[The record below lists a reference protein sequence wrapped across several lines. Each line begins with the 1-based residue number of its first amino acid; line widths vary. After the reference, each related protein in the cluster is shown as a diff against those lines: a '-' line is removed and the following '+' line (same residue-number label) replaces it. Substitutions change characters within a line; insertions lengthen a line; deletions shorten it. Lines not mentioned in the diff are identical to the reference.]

1 MGCALREGSEEMAS
15 MWIGESIEA
24 GMNGNLDFD
33 GATWKEGLATTVYVP
48 NQDDTFLDDGSA
60 DDFTSGE
67 ADLGGT
73 GYTAGFG
80 NSGRKTLSGVSSAYA
95 SGTNRYVFDANDA
108 ATWTAINPANAIAWA
123 AVLNEVTNDTAS
135 RPAVALDFADVD
147 PNGNDFTI
155 QFHADGIGYIALS

>member
-1 MGCALREGSEEMAS
+1 
-15 MWIGESIEA
+15 MWIGETIEA
-24 GMNGNLDFD
+24 AFNDNIALDFD
-33 GATWKEGLATTVYVP
+33 ADTFKIGLATTVYVP
-48 NQDDTFLDDGSA
+48 NQDDTFADDGSA

-80 NSGRKTLSGVSSAYA
+80 NSGRKTLAGVSSAYA
-95 SGTNRYVFDANDA
+95 SGTNRYVFDANDPS
-108 ATWTAINPANAIAWA
+108 TWTAINPANAIAWA
-123 AVLNEVTNDTAS
+123 AVFKEITNDTAT
-135 RPAVALDFADVD
+135 PIIVALDFADVD